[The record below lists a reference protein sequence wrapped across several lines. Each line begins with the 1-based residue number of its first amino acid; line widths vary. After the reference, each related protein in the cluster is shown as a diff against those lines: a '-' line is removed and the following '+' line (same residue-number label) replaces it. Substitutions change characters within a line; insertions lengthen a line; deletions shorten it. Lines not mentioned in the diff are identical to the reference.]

1 MYTYAQ
7 VSCTPARKCH
17 IHLRASV
24 YDTCAQ
30 VYMTPARRCYGLKF
44 VYFSE
49 TCVGGPQNSLEVAN
63 IEVVSMV
70 EVEVFKE
77 KQSFV
82 SSKGMGSAARGWVA
96 QIASRQNRAQS
107 PGMHARLLRVRDDL
121 LQLPQ
126 LL

>member
-1 MYTYAQ
+1 M
-7 VSCTPARKCH
+7 
-17 IHLRASV
+17 ASL
-24 YDTCAQ
+24 T
-30 VYMTPARRCYGLKF
+30 
-44 VYFSE
+44 SE
-49 TCVGGPQNSLEVAN
+49 TMEGWVLWGSGTPQIYSLTVEKSSLGGLVLDQQGVGGPQNILEVAN